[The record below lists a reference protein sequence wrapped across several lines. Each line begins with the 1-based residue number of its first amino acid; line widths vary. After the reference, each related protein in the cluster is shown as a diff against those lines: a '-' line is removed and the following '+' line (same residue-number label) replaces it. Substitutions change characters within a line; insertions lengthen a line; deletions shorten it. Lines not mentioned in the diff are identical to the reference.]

1 MRKDAI
7 AGYCNDMLLPSR
19 VDELW
24 RKEMEILALSSPHF
38 VCADTIYFKCG
49 RDVMIMREG
58 ETPEV
63 VKSPAILNRVYT
75 SLGFSVYSTEFKS
88 HRKGNIGGNLCC

>member
-7 AGYCNDMLLPSR
+7 AGYCNDMPLPFR

-24 RKEMEILALSSPHF
+24 QKEMEALALSSPHF
-38 VCADTIYFKCG
+38 VCANTIYFKCG
-49 RDVMIMREG
+49 RDVMAMREG

-63 VKSPAILNRVYT
+63 VESPAIINRVYT
-75 SLGFSVYSTEFKS
+75 SLGFSVYNTKSKS
-88 HRKGNIGGNLCC
+88 HHC